1 MISLEFLLTLLG
13 MTLMTYL
20 CRIGGFLLLRQRP
33 LSPRVQHL
41 MNTAPGCVLLAV
53 LAPHFGSDRP
63 AELLALALTVYAAT
77 RWNMLTTVTLAVA
90 SAVLLQRLF

>member
-63 AELLALALTVYAAT
+63 AELLALAAT

-90 SAVLLQRLF
+90 SAALLQRLF